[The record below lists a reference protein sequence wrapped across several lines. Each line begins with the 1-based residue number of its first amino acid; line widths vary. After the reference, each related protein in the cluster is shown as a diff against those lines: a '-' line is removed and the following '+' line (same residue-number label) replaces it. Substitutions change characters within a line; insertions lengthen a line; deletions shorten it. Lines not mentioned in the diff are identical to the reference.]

1 MRICIH
7 TVRRWAHQT
16 GRKQVCGR
24 CEGVVPS
31 RVPSRLRC
39 LPRLAPGL
47 LPQMVLRQILV
58 LPDTN
63 WQPAVT
69 SPRLASPRHGR
80 RAALLVTRSLHGAL
94 RVDATM
100 ARGKYLAP
108 PTGTSL
114 SSTVDTR
121 PRRNHHPPW
130 SRRHTHFRDWTHA
143 HGMEWHGKLG
153 SHTARASPSWGGSGA
168 AAGTP
173 GAVAQRPV
181 HGSLEWTP
189 SLSGLF
195 PCSTITPGRTP
206 PAASPRLPV
215 RSSST
220 GQPRGGG
227 QNFVNGLSIA
237 CRCDADQGYG
247 HYHCR
252 TCPALRN
259 WPRRPPPEQ
268 NQLRCR
274 LHLPMRCSSTPQGER
289 RAAATHLQC
298 LPNREAGVPG
308 GCACVS
314 DRTALAPGSVA
325 QRARTHTTCHRP

>member
-31 RVPSRLRC
+31 RVLSRLRC

-100 ARGKYLAP
+100 ARGKYLGP
-108 PTGTSL
+108 PTGTKL

-153 SHTARASPSWGGSGA
+153 SHTARASSPFWGALHYLPTASCPVLLLGLGCCRWDAWSSRA
-168 AAGTP
+168 EARPRVP
-173 GAVAQRPV
+173 GVDPQPLRALPLLHHHAWKNTTSSLTSPPRP
-181 HGSLEWTP
+181 L
-189 SLSGLF
+189 
-195 PCSTITPGRTP
+195 
-206 PAASPRLPV
+206 
-215 RSSST
+215 
-220 GQPRGGG
+220 
-227 QNFVNGLSIA
+227 FVNRSATGRGAEFRQWIVHCLS
-237 CRCDADQGYG
+237 
-247 HYHCR
+247 
-252 TCPALRN
+252 P
-259 WPRRPPPEQ
+259 
-268 NQLRCR
+268 
-274 LHLPMRCSSTPQGER
+274 
-289 RAAATHLQC
+289 
-298 LPNREAGVPG
+298 
-308 GCACVS
+308 
-314 DRTALAPGSVA
+314 
-325 QRARTHTTCHRP
+325 